1 MIELTKNIKEKAIE
15 LGFQKVGIAESK
27 FHPDD
32 SVKLNEW
39 LNLGYHGT
47 MNWMQKR
54 IDERENIKS
63 YFPEAKT
70 IISLGI
76 NYYHG
81 KSTNDYKISN
91 YAWGKDYHIILK
103 EKLVNLVEFI
113 KSNEKNVKALICVDT
128 APLME
133 KSWAQRAGLGWIGKH
148 TNLITR
154 DYGSW
159 IFLGEIVLDIDL
171 NYDNI
176 FQDDLCGSCT
186 ACIDHCPTN
195 AIVDEYVLD
204 ARKCISYLTIEN
216 KEEFSDEIKGN
227 LNSWI
232 YGCDI
237 CQEVCPWNKKFSQ
250 KSNENAFKPNIQI
263 LNKNKRDWENLT
275 IEEYKK
281 VFKKSPVKRAKF
293 SGLKRNIL
301 DNI

>member
-27 FHPDD
+27 FYPDD

-39 LNLGYHGT
+39 MNLGYHGT
-47 MNWMQKR
+47 MNWMHKR

-63 YFPEAKT
+63 YFPDAKT

-103 EKLVNLVEFI
+103 DKLIDLVEFI
-113 KSNEKNVKALICVDT
+113 KSNANNVKALICVDT

-159 IFLGEIVLDIDL
+159 IF
-171 NYDNI
+171 
-176 FQDDLCGSCT
+176 F
-186 ACIDHCPTN
+186 
-195 AIVDEYVLD
+195 
-204 ARKCISYLTIEN
+204 SY
-216 KEEFSDEIKGN
+216 F
-227 LNSWI
+227 
-232 YGCDI
+232 
-237 CQEVCPWNKKFSQ
+237 KKFSYICRITYR
-250 KSNENAFKPNIQI
+250 FIT
-263 LNKNKRDWENLT
+263 LD
-275 IEEYKK
+275 IEVEIC
-281 VFKKSPVKRAKF
+281 FIFFRNF
-293 SGLKRNIL
+293 SYSISTC
-301 DNI
+301 

>member
-27 FHPDD
+27 FYPDD

-39 LNLGYHGT
+39 MNLGYHGT
-47 MNWMQKR
+47 MNWMHKR

-63 YFPEAKT
+63 YFPDAKT

-103 EKLVNLVEFI
+103 DKLIDLVEFI
-113 KSNEKNVKALICVDT
+113 KSNANNVKALICVDT

-171 NYDNI
+171 ISDPT

-186 ACIDHCPTN
+186 ACIDECPTN

-216 KEEFSDEIKGN
+216 KEELPHEFKGN

-237 CQEVCPWNKKFSQ
+237 CQEVCPWNEKFSQ
-250 KSNENAFKPNIQI
+250 KSSENAFKPNIEI

-281 VFKKSPVKRAKF
+281 VFKKSPVKRAKY

-301 DNI
+301 NNV